1 MYVGWPKNILRKV
14 KYGSSL
20 WAGRIHNFW
29 SFAKTIAILK
39 SALAAQNILCLPVGE
54 RGSSS
59 HCPKCGSEN
68 VSRSPRAQLTCRD
81 CGLVIHSDQ
90 AGSRNI
96 AKSQKPS
103 LRWAGAEAAPRTVTN
118 RWSRHLWEQRSANPK
133 WHIRT
138 PEFLTA
144 AA

>member
-1 MYVGWPKNILRKV
+1 MAKNILREV

-29 SFAKTIAILK
+29 SFAKTITILK

-59 HCPKCGSEN
+59 HCCKCESAN
-68 VSRSPRAQLTCRD
+68 VSRSPRSLLKCKD
-81 CGLVIHSDQ
+81 CGEKIHSDQ

-96 AKSQKPS
+96 AKSQKPGLS
-103 LRWAGAEAAPRTVTN
+103 WAGAEAAPRTATH
-118 RWSRHLWEQRSANPK
+118 RWSRHRWTLRSVNPK
-133 WHIRT
+133 LRFPQKFPKPT
-138 PEFLTA
+138 ASSA